1 MKKYLWTFLF
11 IPHLL
16 LAQRINRQAL
26 VERHS
31 VMTTKMD
38 TLASVSVGNGSFAFT
53 VDATGLQTFPTYYAQ
68 GVPLGTQSEWG
79 WHSFPNPENYK
90 LEESLKPYPQQG
102 RQVTYAVQKGSTA
115 REKAAID
122 FVRQNPHRLQLGN
135 LGLVLLKKDGK
146 EAQPSDLTHIRQELN
161 MWTGAIT
168 SHFELEGSPIEVIT
182 YGHQSKDA
190 VATQIKSPLLT
201 QKRLKVRLRFPY
213 PTNQF
218 VDAGAYYEQTNK
230 HTSRIV
236 SQSGTTAQIE
246 HKLDKDQYFVNL
258 GWNGKATIQAA
269 QPHEFLISS
278 TEPTLTLSALFTPQN
293 AQVPTFNETR
303 SSSINGWKNF
313 WISGAAIDFSETA
326 DPRAKEL
333 ERRIILS
340 QYLTKINCTQAMPPQ
355 ETGLTYNSWY
365 GKPHL
370 EMHWWHGVH
379 FALWG
384 RPELMEKSLN
394 WYRKTVDKAKAIAV
408 RQGYK
413 GVRWQK
419 MTDQEGNE
427 TPSSVG
433 SFLIWQQPHFI
444 YLAELCYR
452 DKKNPAVLKNYSDL
466 VEATAD
472 FMASYATLEGNR
484 YVLGKGLIP
493 AQECFHPDKTF
504 NPTFELTYWRWALE
518 TAQQWR
524 ERQKLGRKKEWDDVL
539 QKLSPLPQK
548 DGVYLA
554 TESAPDSYTN
564 PNWMIDHPAVLG
576 ALGVM
581 PQQAGTDSTVMH
593 QTLNLIW
600 EKWNWGHTWGW
611 DFPMTA
617 MTATR
622 LYQPE
627 KAIDALLMPVQK
639 NTYLPN
645 GHNFQDGRLRIYL
658 PGNGGLLAAAA
669 LLCAGFDG
677 NTKENP
683 GLPKHWKVKW
693 EGLRKMP

>member
-1 MKKYLWTFLF
+1 MKKYLWTFLLF
-11 IPHLL
+11 PCSLF
-16 LAQRINRQAL
+16 AQRIDRKAL

-31 VMTTKMD
+31 VITTKMD

-53 VDATGLQTFPTYYAQ
+53 VDATGLQTFPSYYAQ

-79 WHSFPNPENYK
+79 WHSYPNTENYT
-90 LEESLKPYPQQG
+90 LQESLQPYPHQG
-102 RQVTYAVQKGSTA
+102 RQVTYAVQRGTST
-115 REKAAID
+115 REKQAVD

-135 LGLVLLKKDGK
+135 LGLVLLKKDGS
-146 EAQPSDLTHIRQELN
+146 EAQPGDLKNIRQELN
-161 MWTGAIT
+161 MWTGAVK
-168 SHFELEGSPIEVIT
+168 SHFELEGIPVDVLT
-182 YGHQSKDA
+182 YGHQTQDA
-190 VATQIKSPLLT
+190 VAAQIQSPLLA
-201 QKRLKVRLRFPY
+201 QNRLKVRLRFPY

-218 VDAGAYYEQTNK
+218 VDAGANYTHANQ

-236 SQSGTTAQIE
+236 KQAATTAQID
-246 HKLDKDQYFVNL
+246 HQLDQDHYSVVLK
-258 GWNGKATIQAA
+258 WAGKAALQAA
-269 QPHEFLISS
+269 QSHEFLLSS
-278 TEPTLTLSALFTPQN
+278 TEPTLTLSCLFTPQAGTAPSF
-293 AQVPTFNETR
+293 AQTQT
-303 SSSINGWKNF
+303 SSSNDWKKF
-313 WISGAAIDFSETA
+313 WNSGAAIDFSGTA

-384 RPELMEKSLN
+384 RTELLEKSLD
-394 WYRKTVDKAKAIAV
+394 WYQKTVEKARAIAQ
-408 RQGYK
+408 RQGYQ

-419 MTDQEGNE
+419 MTDPEGNE

-433 SFLIWQQPHFI
+433 AFLIWQQPHFI

-452 DKKNPAVLKNYSDL
+452 NQKNPAVLKKYAEL
-466 VEATAD
+466 VDQTAT
-472 FMASYATLEGNR
+472 FMASYATKEGDR

-493 AQECFHPDKTF
+493 AQECFKPEETY
-504 NPTFELTYWRWALE
+504 NPTFELAYWRWALE

-524 ERQKLGRKKEWDDVL
+524 ERQKLSRKKEWDEVL

-564 PNWMIDHPAVLG
+564 PERMIDHPAVLG
-576 ALGVM
+576 ALGMM
-581 PQQAGTDSTVMH
+581 PLQAGTDSSTMH
-593 QTLNLIW
+593 RTLDVIW
-600 EKWNWGHTWGW
+600 EKWNWDHTWGW
-611 DFPMTA
+611 DFPLTA
-617 MTATR
+617 LTAIR

-627 KAIDALLMPVQK
+627 RALEALLMPVQK

-658 PGNGGLLAAAA
+658 PGNGGLLTAAAA
-669 LLCAGFDG
+669 LCAGFDG
-677 NTKENP
+677 NTKTNP
-683 GLPKHWKVKW
+683 GLPKDWKVRW
-693 EGLRKMP
+693 EGLQKMP

>member
-1 MKKYLWTFLF
+1 MKKYLWTFVLLPCSLF
-11 IPHLL
+11 
-16 LAQRINRQAL
+16 AQRIDRKAL

-31 VMTTKMD
+31 VIIRKMD

-53 VDATGLQTFPTYYAQ
+53 VDATGLQTFPSYYAQ

-79 WHSFPNPENYK
+79 WHSFPNPENYT
-90 LEESLKPYPQQG
+90 LQESLKPYPHQG
-102 RQVTYAVQKGSTA
+102 RQVTYAVQRGTST
-115 REKAAID
+115 REKQAVD

-135 LGLVLLKKDGK
+135 LGLVLLKKDGS
-146 EAQPSDLTHIRQELN
+146 EAQAGDLKNIRQELN
-161 MWTGAIT
+161 MWTGAVK
-168 SHFELEGSPIEVIT
+168 SHFELEGIPVDVLT
-182 YGHQSKDA
+182 YGHQTQDA
-190 VATQIKSPLLT
+190 VATQIQSPLLA
-201 QKRLKVRLRFPY
+201 QNRLKVRLRFPY

-218 VDAGAYYEQTNK
+218 VDAGANYTQSNQ

-236 SQSGTTAQIE
+236 KQAATTAQVD
-246 HKLDKDQYFVNL
+246 HQLDQDRYSVVLN
-258 GWNGKATIQAA
+258 WAGKATLQAA
-269 QPHEFLISS
+269 QSHEFLLSS
-278 TEPTLTLSALFTPQN
+278 TEPSLSLSCLFTPQAGAAPSF
-293 AQVPTFNETR
+293 AQTQT
-303 SSSINGWKNF
+303 SSSNDWKKF
-313 WISGAAIDFSETA
+313 WTSGAAIDFSGTA

-355 ETGLTYNSWY
+355 ETGLMYNSWY

-384 RPELMEKSLN
+384 RTDLMEKSLD
-394 WYRKTVDKAKAIAV
+394 WYQKTVEKARAIAQ
-408 RQGYK
+408 RQGYQ

-419 MTDQEGNE
+419 MTDPEGNE

-433 SFLIWQQPHFI
+433 AFLIWQQPHFI

-452 DKKNPAVLKNYSDL
+452 NQENPAVLKKYAEL
-466 VEATAD
+466 VDQTAT
-472 FMASYATLEGNR
+472 FMASYATKEGDR

-493 AQECFHPDKTF
+493 AQECFKPEETY
-504 NPTFELTYWRWALE
+504 NPTFELAYWRWALE

-524 ERQKLGRKKEWDDVL
+524 ERQKLSRKKEWDEVL

-564 PNWMIDHPAVLG
+564 PERMIDHPAVLG
-576 ALGVM
+576 TLGMM
-581 PQQAGTDSTVMH
+581 PLQAGTDSSTMH
-593 QTLNLIW
+593 RTLNVIW
-600 EKWNWGHTWGW
+600 KQWNWDHTWGW
-611 DFPMTA
+611 DFPLTA
-617 MTATR
+617 LTAIR

-627 KAIDALLMPVQK
+627 RAIEALLMPVQK

-658 PGNGGLLAAAA
+658 PGNGGLLTAAAV
-669 LLCAGFDG
+669 LCAGFDG
-677 NTKENP
+677 NTQTNP
-683 GLPKHWKVKW
+683 GLPKHWKVRW
-693 EGLRKMP
+693 EGLQKMP

>member
-1 MKKYLWTFLF
+1 MKKYLWTFVLLPCSLF
-11 IPHLL
+11 
-16 LAQRINRQAL
+16 AQRIDRKAL

-31 VMTTKMD
+31 VITTKMD

-53 VDATGLQTFPTYYAQ
+53 VDVTGLQTFPSYYAQ

-79 WHSFPNPENYK
+79 WHSFPNTENYT
-90 LEESLKPYPQQG
+90 LQESLKPYPHQG
-102 RQVTYAVQKGSTA
+102 RQVMYAVQRGTST
-115 REKAAID
+115 REKQAVD

-135 LGLVLLKKDGK
+135 LGLVLLKKDGS
-146 EAQPSDLTHIRQELN
+146 EAQPGDLTTIRQELN
-161 MWTGAIT
+161 MWTGAVK
-168 SHFELEGSPIEVIT
+168 SHFELEGTPVDVLT
-182 YGHQSKDA
+182 YGHQTQDA
-190 VATQIKSPLLT
+190 VAARIQSPLLA
-201 QKRLKVRLRFPY
+201 QNRLKVRLQFPY

-218 VDAGAYYEQTNK
+218 VDAGANYTHANQ

-236 SQSGTTAQIE
+236 KQAATTAQIE
-246 HKLDKDQYFVNL
+246 HQLDQDRYSVFLN
-258 GWNGKATIQAA
+258 WAGKATLQAA
-269 QPHEFLISS
+269 QPHEFLLSS
-278 TEPTLTLSALFTPQN
+278 TEPSLSLSCLFTTQTGTAPSFVQT
-293 AQVPTFNETR
+293 QT
-303 SSSINGWKNF
+303 SSSNDWKKF
-313 WISGAAIDFSETA
+313 WTSGAAIDFSGTA

-384 RPELMEKSLN
+384 RTDLMEKSLD
-394 WYRKTVDKAKAIAV
+394 WYQKTVEKARAIAQ
-408 RQGYK
+408 RQGYQ

-419 MTDQEGNE
+419 MTDPEGNE

-452 DKKNPAVLKNYSDL
+452 NQRNPAVLKKYAEL
-466 VEATAD
+466 VDQTAE
-472 FMASYATLEGNR
+472 FMASYATKEGDR

-493 AQECFHPDKTF
+493 AQECFKPEETY
-504 NPTFELTYWRWALE
+504 NPTFELAYWRWALE

-524 ERQKLGRKKEWDDVL
+524 ERQKLSRNKEWDDVL

-548 DGVYLA
+548 DDVYLA

-564 PNWMIDHPAVLG
+564 PDRMIDHPAVLG
-576 ALGVM
+576 ALGMM
-581 PQQAGTDSTVMH
+581 PLQVGTDSSTMH
-593 QTLNLIW
+593 RTLDVIW
-600 EKWNWGHTWGW
+600 EKWNWDHTWGW
-611 DFPMTA
+611 DFPLTA
-617 MTATR
+617 LTAIR

-627 KAIDALLMPVQK
+627 RAIEALLMPVQK

-658 PGNGGLLAAAA
+658 PGNGGLLTAAAA
-669 LLCAGFDG
+669 LCAGFDG
-677 NTKENP
+677 NTQTNP
-683 GLPKHWKVKW
+683 GLPKGWKVRW
-693 EGLRKMP
+693 ERLQKMP